1 MMEQRIKEIQTDAQ
15 SVNGLESYH
24 RLVELQKQMI
34 QLAQQNERAKQECAD
49 LRELVAT
56 ELISRTEARRNPRP
70 KTNKALKQSP
80 RTVVAKS
87 NLVSLAIKQSSTC

>member
-1 MMEQRIKEIQTDAQ
+1 MLQTIKEAQANAQ
-15 SVNGLESYH
+15 SVNVLESYQ

-34 QLAQQNERAKQECAD
+34 QLAQQNERAKLECAE

-56 ELISRTEARRNPRP
+56 EVIARMDSRRSPRP

-80 RTVVAKS
+80 RTAVTKS
-87 NLVSLAIKQSSTC
+87 NLVSLIIKEPSTC